1 MSAAPT
7 CLHHILVCNAAVSAV
22 QTSWSEYI
30 SYSVSA
36 VIELAIMDDTSRPIW
51 VTIAT
56 DSNAIAEAKAKL
68 INGGAYCHS
77 CFSISKNF
85 TTVFPNAVL
94 QRQGKEPV
102 VEWEIRLEDLVTAVE
117 EGCQFCSFMACR
129 FFDDPCFTF
138 MYGKATSSTRVA
150 CCSKASRVDT
160 TDFVLEALKNIRKF
174 FIQTHLSHL
183 SCNSY
188 DQRTV
193 YVMMGRRLSLLPIK
207 AHLAMK
213 MSNHCLDTEGI
224 SILSSTH
231 YPVRHLMVYGL
242 MEMDM
247 TDLST

>member
-7 CLHHILVCNAAVSAV
+7 CLHHILVRNAAVSAV

-102 VEWEIRLEDLVTAVE
+102 VEWEIRLEDLVIAVE
-117 EGCQFCSFMACR
+117 KGCQFCSFMACR

-174 FIQTHLSHL
+174 LTNHPDTSFTLVMQLIRPEDSLCDDGQRVKLIAYQSSLS
-183 SCNSY
+183 
-188 DQRTV
+188 DEDV
-193 YVMMGRRLSLLPIK
+193 KSLLGYRRHINLEFYALPSK
-207 AHLAMK
+207 TP
-213 MSNHCLDTEGI
+213 DGI
-224 SILSSTH
+224 WFNGDGH
-231 YPVRHLMVYGL
+231 
-242 MEMDM
+242 D
-247 TDLST
+247 